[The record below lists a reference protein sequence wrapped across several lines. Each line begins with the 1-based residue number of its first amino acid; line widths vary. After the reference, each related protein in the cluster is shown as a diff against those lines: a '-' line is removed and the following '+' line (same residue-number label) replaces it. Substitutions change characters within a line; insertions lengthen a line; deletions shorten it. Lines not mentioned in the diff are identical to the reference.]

1 MLFFIVSEMANVLL
15 TTVLFELLLTS
26 NFDLVETFYLFF
38 VSKYICAKRYNI
50 RAVTYKWITKFLKS
64 FLQLE
69 DIFEKLYLR
78 FIIRIMMFLDIIFEL
93 IESNRIFKFI
103 NEVRFR
109 DLPPAIFVGY
119 YHFPWI
125 QLPHKRL
132 WYCHLVIHYCG
143 PAWFLKIF
151 DWSSAL

>member
-69 DIFEKLYLR
+69 NIFEKLYLR
-78 FIIRIMMFLDIIFEL
+78 CIIRIMMLLDIIFEL
-93 IESNRIFKFI
+93 IESNRIFKSLMRWGF
-103 NEVRFR
+103 
-109 DLPPAIFVGY
+109 GT
-119 YHFPWI
+119 YH
-125 QLPHKRL
+125 QLSL
-132 WYCHLVIHYCG
+132 
-143 PAWFLKIF
+143 
-151 DWSSAL
+151 